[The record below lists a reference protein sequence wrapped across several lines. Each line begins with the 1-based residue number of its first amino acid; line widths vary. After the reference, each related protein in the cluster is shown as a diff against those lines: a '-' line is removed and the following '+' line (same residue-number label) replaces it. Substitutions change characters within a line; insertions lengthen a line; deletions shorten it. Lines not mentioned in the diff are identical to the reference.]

1 MIIGSKDLMLVEDDK
16 RKTDRFHVGDGREE
30 GETDG
35 LKQTVFLKGEFTRV
49 NK

>member
-1 MIIGSKDLMLVEDDK
+1 MLVEDDK
-16 RKTDRFHVGDGREE
+16 RKNDRFYVGDEREE

-35 LKQTVFLKGEFTRV
+35 LKKIVFLKGQITRI

>member
-1 MIIGSKDLMLVEDDK
+1 MLVEDDK
-16 RKTDRFHVGDGREE
+16 RKNDQFYVGGGRQE

-35 LKQTVFLKGEFTRV
+35 LKKVVFLKEVTKV